1 MEVKSANIGKW
12 KLATKYSFFRTDISV
27 KTEIDMTLPP
37 SPPPPLLAYV
47 HILMTSTLP
56 Y

>member
-27 KTEIDMTLPP
+27 KTEIDMTPL
-37 SPPPPLLAYV
+37 PLLAYV